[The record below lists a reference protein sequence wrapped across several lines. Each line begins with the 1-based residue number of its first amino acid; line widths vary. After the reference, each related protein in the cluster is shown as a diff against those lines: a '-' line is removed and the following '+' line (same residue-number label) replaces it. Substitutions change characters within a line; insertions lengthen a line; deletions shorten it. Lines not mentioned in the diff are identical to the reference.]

1 MRTIR
6 GLFALVKLIVG
17 GESSW
22 YLLAEQLST
31 RNEFRWNVLVAGQV
45 ERVFVVADFD
55 WSYVLLRIAFSV
67 YSIYKA

>member
-6 GLFALVKLIVG
+6 GLFALVKLFVG

-22 YLLAEQLST
+22 YLLVEQLST
-31 RNEFRWNVLVAGQV
+31 RNEFRWNAVAAGQV
-45 ERVFVVADFD
+45 ERVLVVADFD

>member
-1 MRTIR
+1 
-6 GLFALVKLIVG
+6 L
-17 GESSW
+17 